1 MTMIAYLLAAAAI
14 SWAGMLLIGLGAFF
28 FVTLATLIG
37 TLKMVGIV
45 AWSWPWAM
53 LPLWGIVGG
62 AVAKL
67 RRAASRRAARRRTGR
82 EAARPAHILAQNA
95 PR

>member
-37 TLKMVGIV
+37 TLIGIV

-82 EAARPAHILAQNA
+82 EAARPVHILAQNA